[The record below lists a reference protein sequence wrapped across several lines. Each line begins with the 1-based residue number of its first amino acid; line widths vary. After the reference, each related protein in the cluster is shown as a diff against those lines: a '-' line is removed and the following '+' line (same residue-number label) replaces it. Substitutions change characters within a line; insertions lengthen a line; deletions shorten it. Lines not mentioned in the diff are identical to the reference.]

1 MNYLLDTNICIYL
14 IKRKPPEVLQRFLQ
28 LQPGSVFISSVTT
41 SELYYGAQKSQRV
54 QTNLEALNN
63 FLLPFRIVDY
73 DESASFLY
81 GELRADLEKRGQPIG
96 PLDMMIAAH
105 ALSLD
110 VPLVTNN
117 TKEFERVKG
126 LKLENWV
133 AQNVS

>member
-14 IKRKPPEVLQRFLQ
+14 IKRKPPEVLQRFRQ

-110 VPLVTNN
+110 MPLVTNN

-133 AQNVS
+133 G

>member
-14 IKRKPPEVLQRFLQ
+14 IKRKPPELLQRFLQ
-28 LQPGSVFISSVTT
+28 LSPGSVFISSVTT

-54 QTNLEALNN
+54 QTNLEALNH
-63 FLLPFRIVDY
+63 FLLSFRIVDY

-126 LKLENWV
+126 LKLENWI
-133 AQNVS
+133 

>member
-14 IKRKPPEVLQRFLQ
+14 IKRKPPEVLQRFRQ

-110 VPLVTNN
+110 MPLVTNN

-133 AQNVS
+133 N

>member
-14 IKRKPPEVLQRFLQ
+14 IKRKPPEVLQRFQQ

-41 SELYYGAQKSQRV
+41 SELYYGAQKSQWV

-96 PLDMMIAAH
+96 SLDMMIAAH

-117 TKEFERVKG
+117 TKEFERVRG
-126 LKLENWV
+126 LKLENWL
-133 AQNVS
+133 

>member
-28 LQPGSVFISSVTT
+28 LSPGSVFISSVTT

-54 QTNLEALNN
+54 QTNLEALNH
-63 FLLPFRIVDY
+63 FLLSFRIVDY

-81 GELRADLEKRGQPIG
+81 GELRADLEKRGQPIV

-133 AQNVS
+133 GC

>member
-1 MNYLLDTNICIYL
+1 M
-14 IKRKPPEVLQRFLQ
+14 
-28 LQPGSVFISSVTT
+28 
-41 SELYYGAQKSQRV
+41 
-54 QTNLEALNN
+54 NN

-81 GELRADLEKRGQPIG
+81 GELCADLEKRGQPIG
-96 PLDMMIAAH
+96 SLDMMIAAH

-133 AQNVS
+133 NQCLL

>member
-28 LQPGSVFISSVTT
+28 LSPGSVFISSVTT

-54 QTNLEALNN
+54 QTNLEALNH
-63 FLLPFRIVDY
+63 FLLSFRIVDY

-81 GELRADLEKRGQPIG
+81 GELRADLEKRGQPIV

-117 TKEFERVKG
+117 TKEFERIKG

-133 AQNVS
+133 G

>member
-14 IKRKPPEVLQRFLQ
+14 IKRKPPEVLQRFRQ

-81 GELRADLEKRGQPIG
+81 GELRANLEKRGQPIG
-96 PLDMMIAAH
+96 LLDMMIAAH

-133 AQNVS
+133 DQRS

>member
-14 IKRKPPEVLQRFLQ
+14 IKRKPPEVIQRLQQ

-96 PLDMMIAAH
+96 PLDMMIAVH

-117 TKEFERVKG
+117 TKEFGRVQG
-126 LKLENWV
+126 LRLENWV
-133 AQNVS
+133 S

>member
-81 GELRADLEKRGQPIG
+81 GELRADLEKRGQQIE

-110 VPLVTNN
+110 MPLVTNN

-133 AQNVS
+133 G

>member
-14 IKRKPPEVLQRFLQ
+14 IKRKPPEVLQRFRQ

-126 LKLENWV
+126 LKLDNWV
-133 AQNVS
+133 G

>member
-14 IKRKPPEVLQRFLQ
+14 IKRKPPEVLQRFRQ

-81 GELRADLEKRGQPIG
+81 GELRADLEKRGQQIE

-110 VPLVTNN
+110 MPLVTNN

-133 AQNVS
+133 G

>member
-28 LQPGSVFISSVTT
+28 LSPGSVFISSVTT

-54 QTNLEALNN
+54 QTNLEALNH
-63 FLLPFRIVDY
+63 FLLSFRIVDY

-133 AQNVS
+133 GC

>member
-14 IKRKPPEVLQRFLQ
+14 IKRKPPEVLQRFRQ

-133 AQNVS
+133 G

>member
-1 MNYLLDTNICIYL
+1 MNFLLDTNICIYL
-14 IKRKPPEVLQRFLQ
+14 IKRKPPEVLQRFRQ

-54 QTNLEALNN
+54 QANLEALNN

-81 GELRADLEKRGQPIG
+81 GELRADLEKRGQSIG

-110 VPLVTNN
+110 IPLVTNN
-117 TKEFERVKG
+117 TREFERVQG
-126 LKLENWV
+126 LKLENWE
-133 AQNVS
+133 N

>member
-14 IKRKPPEVLQRFLQ
+14 IKRKPPEVLQRFRQ

-117 TKEFERVKG
+117 TTEFERVKG
-126 LKLENWV
+126 LKLDNWV
-133 AQNVS
+133 G

>member
-28 LQPGSVFISSVTT
+28 LSPGSVFISSVTT

-54 QTNLEALNN
+54 QTNLEALNH
-63 FLLPFRIVDY
+63 FLLSFRIVDY

-81 GELRADLEKRGQPIG
+81 GELRADLEKRGQPIV

-126 LKLENWV
+126 LKLENWI
-133 AQNVS
+133 

>member
-14 IKRKPPEVLQRFLQ
+14 IKRKPPEVLQRFRQ

-110 VPLVTNN
+110 MPLVTNN
-117 TKEFERVKG
+117 TKEFERVRG

-133 AQNVS
+133 G

>member
-28 LQPGSVFISSVTT
+28 LSPGSVFISSVTT

-54 QTNLEALNN
+54 QTNLEALNH
-63 FLLPFRIVDY
+63 FLLSFRIVDY

-81 GELRADLEKRGQPIG
+81 GELRADLEKRGQPIV

-117 TKEFERVKG
+117 TKEFERIKG

-133 AQNVS
+133 GC

>member
-28 LQPGSVFISSVTT
+28 LSPGSVFISSVTT

-54 QTNLEALNN
+54 QTNLEALNH
-63 FLLPFRIVDY
+63 FLLSFRIVDY

-81 GELRADLEKRGQPIG
+81 GELRADLEKRGQPIV

-133 AQNVS
+133 G

>member
-117 TKEFERVKG
+117 TKEFERVRG

-133 AQNVS
+133 G

>member
-28 LQPGSVFISSVTT
+28 LSPGSVFISSVTT

-54 QTNLEALNN
+54 QTNLEALNH
-63 FLLPFRIVDY
+63 FLLSFRIVDY

-126 LKLENWV
+126 LKLESWV
-133 AQNVS
+133 GC

>member
-28 LQPGSVFISSVTT
+28 LSPGSVFISSVTT

-54 QTNLEALNN
+54 QTNLEALNH
-63 FLLPFRIVDY
+63 FLLSFRIVDY

-126 LKLENWV
+126 LKLENWI
-133 AQNVS
+133 

>member
-28 LQPGSVFISSVTT
+28 LSPGSVFISSVTT

-54 QTNLEALNN
+54 QTNLEALNH
-63 FLLPFRIVDY
+63 FLLSFRIVDY

-81 GELRADLEKRGQPIG
+81 GELRADLEKRGQPIE

-133 AQNVS
+133 GC

>member
-14 IKRKPPEVLQRFLQ
+14 IKRKPPEVLQRFRQ
-28 LQPGSVFISSVTT
+28 LQPGSIFISSVTT

-126 LKLENWV
+126 LKLENWTP
-133 AQNVS
+133 

>member
-28 LQPGSVFISSVTT
+28 LSPGSVFISSVTT

-54 QTNLEALNN
+54 QTNLEALNH
-63 FLLPFRIVDY
+63 FLLSFRIVDY

-117 TKEFERVKG
+117 TKEFERIKG

-133 AQNVS
+133 GC

>member
-14 IKRKPPEVLQRFLQ
+14 IKRKPSEVLQRFRQ

-133 AQNVS
+133 G

>member
-1 MNYLLDTNICIYL
+1 MNFLLDTNICIYL
-14 IKRKPPEVLQRFLQ
+14 IKRKPPEVLQRFRQ

-54 QTNLEALNN
+54 QANLEALNN

-81 GELRADLEKRGQPIG
+81 GELRADLEKRGQSIG

-110 VPLVTNN
+110 IPLVTNN
-117 TKEFERVKG
+117 TKEFARVQG
-126 LKLENWV
+126 LKLENWE
-133 AQNVS
+133 N

>member
-28 LQPGSVFISSVTT
+28 LSPGSVFISSVTT
-41 SELYYGAQKSQRV
+41 SELYCGAQKSQRV
-54 QTNLEALNN
+54 QTNLEALNH
-63 FLLPFRIVDY
+63 FLLSFRIVDY

-126 LKLENWV
+126 LKLESWV
-133 AQNVS
+133 GC

>member
-14 IKRKPPEVLQRFLQ
+14 IKRKQPEVLQRFLQ
-28 LQPGSVFISSVTT
+28 LSPGSVFISSVTT

-54 QTNLEALNN
+54 QTNLEALNH
-63 FLLPFRIVDY
+63 FLLSFRIVDY

-126 LKLENWV
+126 LKLENWI
-133 AQNVS
+133 

>member
-28 LQPGSVFISSVTT
+28 LSPGSVFISSVTT

-54 QTNLEALNN
+54 QTNLEALNH
-63 FLLPFRIVDY
+63 FLLSFRIVDY

-117 TKEFERVKG
+117 TKEFERIKG
-126 LKLENWV
+126 LKLDNWV
-133 AQNVS
+133 GC

>member
-1 MNYLLDTNICIYL
+1 MKYMLDTNICIYL
-14 IKRKPPEVLQRFLQ
+14 IKRKPPEVLQRFRQ

-41 SELYYGAQKSQRV
+41 SEFYYGAQKSQRV

-133 AQNVS
+133 G